1 MKRLFLATVAATA
14 LITGVPSLATAQV
27 LPPCC
32 EGGGVEVA
40 PLGFQLRT
48 LPNGLQVYTR
58 QDSSTADVT
67 VQVWYRVGSKDD
79 PEDRSG
85 FAHLF
90 EHIMFKSTRN
100 LPEETFDRLTED
112 VGGFNNASTW
122 DDFTNYY
129 EVVPANHL
137 QRMLF
142 AEAERMGSLVVNEES
157 FDSERAVVQE
167 ELRQRILASPYGRLF
182 GLYMPREI
190 WREHPYRRA
199 GIGSLENLQAATI
212 DDVRRFHETYYRPD
226 NAVLIVAGDFE
237 QGQLDAWIDQYFTPI
252 NNPSR
257 PLPANDVQEPATTG
271 PREATYYAPN
281 VPLPAVVVAWQTV
294 DYGDADRAAL
304 TVLDGILS
312 TGESSRMYR
321 SLVYDTQ
328 IAAQA
333 SSMPD
338 FAQQGGSLA
347 AYSLMTGDHTVQEG
361 EAAILAEIA
370 RFRDEPV
377 TEAELNEA
385 KTELI
390 AGILRQ
396 RESVDDQAFA
406 LGFALMMTREA
417 ATADQDVARIQA
429 VTAEDVMRVA
439 RQYLTPERRIVV
451 RYLNESGRS
460 EGVPAEPTEA
470 QSGAPVTLADL
481 SGDFEIVE
489 LAPEA
494 ERVPLPGAGPERSI
508 ATPAVVERTLGN
520 GLRVLVARTEGVPL
534 ISARLSFQAGS
545 SDDPEGRAGL
555 ASMTAGLL
563 TQGAAGRSAPEIAT
577 DIERLGAAVG
587 ASAGADFTSVYA
599 NSPSNTFDETFGLM
613 TQLVRS
619 PDFAQEELDRQ
630 REQALDGIRV
640 SMSQPGPVA
649 AAVAAR
655 AVYGDAPY
663 GDPGG
668 GTLNS
673 LPAITREDV
682 AMFHAAA
689 WRPETA
695 TLVFSGDIDPETA
708 FRMAEQAF
716 GGWVPSATSVPMA
729 NDPAGQPVAPRVIV
743 VDIPGSGQAAVY
755 AAARAVERTDPN
767 YFPLMVGNAVMG
779 GGYSARL
786 NREIRIERGLSYGA
800 GSGFSA
806 RQGDGAVTA
815 QAQTR
820 NDAAAEVVSLIL
832 AEVHRLAA
840 EQATADEMAPRR
852 ATLVG
857 GYARSLETVDGLG
870 GAVAGLANY
879 GLPMSEMANFA
890 ARVRGVSAA
899 DIQRVAAAE
908 LDPSEFSI
916 VVVGDSAQF
925 IEALRAAHP
934 NVEVIPVSELDLD
947 SAALR

>member
-1 MKRLFLATVAATA
+1 MKRLFLATAAATA
-14 LITGVPSLATAQV
+14 LLAGVPGLASAQET
-27 LPPCC
+27 PSCC
-32 EGGGVEVA
+32 ADAGVEVA
-40 PLGFQLRT
+40 PLGFQHRT
-48 LPNGLQVYTR
+48 LPNGLEVYTR
-58 QDSSTADVT
+58 PDSSTADVT

-90 EHIMFKSTRN
+90 EHIMFKATRN

-142 AEAERMGSLVVNEES
+142 AEAERMGSLVVNQES

-182 GLYMPREI
+182 GLYMPREV
-190 WREHPYRRA
+190 WRDHPYRRA
-199 GIGSLENLQAATI
+199 GIGSLANLQAATI

-226 NAVLIVAGDFE
+226 NAVLIVAGDFD
-237 QGQLDAWIDQYFTPI
+237 QAQLDAWIDQYFSSI
-252 NNPSR
+252 ENPSR
-257 PLPANDVQEPATTG
+257 PIPANDVLESATAG

-294 DYGDADRAAL
+294 PYGDADRAAL

-321 SLVYDTQ
+321 SLVYDAQ

-333 SSMPD
+333 SSSPD

-347 AYSLMTGDHTVQEG
+347 AYSLMTGGHSVQEG

-377 TEAELNEA
+377 TEAELEEA

-406 LGFALMMTREA
+406 LGYALMMTGQA
-417 ATADQDVARIQA
+417 ATADQEVAAIQA
-429 VTAEDVMRVA
+429 VSAADVMRVA

-451 RYLNESGRS
+451 NYLDESGRP
-460 EGVPAEPTEA
+460 EGVADEPTPA
-470 QSGAPVTLADL
+470 PTGAPVTLADL
-481 SGDFEIVE
+481 SSDFEIVE

-494 ERVPLPGAGPERSI
+494 ERVAMPAPGPERSVD
-508 ATPAVVERTLGN
+508 TPAVVERRLAN
-520 GLRVLVARTEGVPL
+520 GMRVLVARTERVPL
-534 ISARLSFQAGS
+534 ISARLSFQAGT
-545 SDDPEGRAGL
+545 SDDPSGRAGL
-555 ASMTAGLL
+555 ASMTANLV
-563 TQGAAGRSAPEIAT
+563 TQGAGGRSASEIAT
-577 DIERLGAAVG
+577 DIERLGAVVG
-587 ASAGADFTSVYA
+587 ASAGADFSSVYA
-599 NSPSNTFDETFGLM
+599 NSPSDTFGQTFALM
-613 TQLVRS
+613 TQLVRA

-630 REQALDGIRV
+630 REQALDGLRV
-640 SMSQPGPVA
+640 GLRQPGQVA
-649 AAVAAR
+649 SAVAAR

-663 GDPGG
+663 GVPGS
-668 GTLNS
+668 GTVES
-673 LPAITREDV
+673 LPTLTRDDV
-682 AMFHAAA
+682 VGFHQSE
-689 WRPETA
+689 WRPSQA
-695 TLVFSGDIDPETA
+695 TLVFSGDIDPDQA
-708 FRMAEQAF
+708 FALAQQAF
-716 GGWVPSATSVPMA
+716 GDWTDAGSAPTTSA
-729 NDPAGQPVAPRVIV
+729 DPAGPAIAPRVIV
-743 VDIPGSGQAAVY
+743 VDMPGSGQAAVY
-755 AAARAVERTDPN
+755 AAARAVDRADPN

-800 GSGFSA
+800 GSSLSQRRDDGMVSA
-806 RQGDGAVTA
+806 QV
-815 QAQTR
+815 QTR
-820 NDAAAEVVSLIL
+820 NDAAAEVVSLVL
-832 AEVHRLAA
+832 AEVNRLAT
-840 EQATADEMAPRR
+840 EEATADELATRR

-870 GAVAGLANY
+870 GAVASLANY
-879 GLPMSEMANFA
+879 GLPMTDMANFA
-890 ARVRGVSAA
+890 GRVRAVTAS

-916 VVVGDSAQF
+916 IVVGDASMF
-925 IEALRAAHP
+925 IEVLRAAHP
-934 NVEVIPVSELDLD
+934 NVEVIPIDELDLN